1 MNQFEQYT
9 EKLKKLHLTVDE
21 KAFLD
26 EVKTYVAN
34 NMVDG
39 HLSIASIANGISIHE
54 SKMRRRISQITG
66 LTPSTFLTVL
76 RMQRAQQLLSKYPT
90 TSIAHIAFE
99 CGYADHS
106 HFTHTFHRLFSM
118 SPSDYAKLL
127 PAKKI
132 LSPKNSA

>member
-9 EKLKKLHLTVDE
+9 EKLKKLHLTVE
-21 KAFLD
+21 NKKFLD
-26 EVKTYVAN
+26 EVKAYVAN
-34 NMVDG
+34 NMVEG

-54 SKMRRRISQITG
+54 SKIRRRISQITG

-106 HFTHTFHRLFSM
+106 HFTHTFRRLFGM
-118 SPSDYAKLL
+118 SPSQYAKQL